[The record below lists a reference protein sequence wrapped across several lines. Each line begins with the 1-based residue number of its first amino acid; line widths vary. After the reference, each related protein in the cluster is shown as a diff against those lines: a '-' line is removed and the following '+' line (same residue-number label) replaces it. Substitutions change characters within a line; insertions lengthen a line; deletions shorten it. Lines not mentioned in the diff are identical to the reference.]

1 MGLEPKFTKADVERM
16 MRERMDRI
24 DRAIVFTLK
33 YLGEQCVSIAREN
46 GDYNDITGNLRN
58 SIGYVLV
65 KHGEIIADNFKRS
78 ARPTSGKGKGSKN
91 GVSIGREFAEE
102 LARDHTSGYALI
114 VVAGMNYALYV
125 ERKYNRDVLN
135 SSERFADAQLPGM
148 LRDLKVKVAKMQ

>member
-1 MGLEPKFTKADVERM
+1 MGIKAKFTKADVEKM

-24 DRAIVFTLK
+24 DKAMIFTLK
-33 YLGEQCVSIAREN
+33 YLGEQCVRTAREN

-65 KHGEIIADNFKRS
+65 RHGEIIADNFKRS
-78 ARPTSGKGKGSKN
+78 ARPTSGKGSKS
-91 GVSIGREFAEE
+91 GVSIGKQFAEE

-125 ERKYNRDVLN
+125 ERKYHRDVLN
-135 SSERFADAQLPGM
+135 SAERYAEERLPGM
-148 LRDLKVKVAKMQ
+148 LAKLKTNIAKMK